1 MKISVYKQSTQLNWY
16 INWNLYSRLKKKKK
30 NSLFQNVENL
40 GIPWSL
46 INVAQLLSHNHAS
59 LQPLIPVQKLY
70 LAGEVP
76 GSNPSNGHQELLKL
90 ACHGYHLCFFI
101 YTLITC
107 LGALALIFS
116 SISQCLLASLNAML
130 CLIFNE
136 KLIVN
141 QKNIEVP
148 FNL

>member
-1 MKISVYKQSTQLNWY
+1 M
-16 INWNLYSRLKKKKK
+16 
-30 NSLFQNVENL
+30 
-40 GIPWSL
+40 
-46 INVAQLLSHNHAS
+46 AQLLSHNHAS
-59 LQPLIPVQKLY
+59 LQPLIPVQKPY